1 MILLL
6 GGTSDA
12 VDLSRLLINEGLP
25 LIFSMATEIPVDF
38 PESSLITV
46 RRGCL
51 DEAGMEAVIRDSG
64 STALLDATH
73 PYAEEVT
80 RNALKVSSKLG
91 IRYFRLT
98 RDTVVQEGPDVIFA
112 DSHQDAA
119 SKAVTAGGPIL
130 LTIGVRNIGLYA
142 WIQSERSVRLV
153 VRALPNPE
161 SIKAL
166 SDNGIARADM
176 ILEQGPFSYEDNIR
190 VIKEF
195 GVRTVVTKDSGS
207 RGGVEEKVRA
217 AQSQGCKLIVV
228 RRPGQEDVGSFRDAP
243 AMVKAVKS
251 YLMTTSSKR
260 EGATSITTL

>member
-12 VDLSRLLINEGLP
+12 IDLSRLLIKEGLP
-25 LIFSMATEIPVDF
+25 LIFSMATEIPVDL
-38 PESSLITV
+38 PESKLITV

-51 DEAGMEAVIRDSG
+51 DEAGMEALILNSG
-64 STALLDATH
+64 SIALLDATH

-80 RNALKVSSKLG
+80 RNAIKVSRRLG

-98 RDTVVQEGPDVIFA
+98 RDTVVPEGPDIIFA

-119 SKAVTAGGPIL
+119 TKALAAGGPIL
-130 LTIGVRNIGLYA
+130 LTIGVRNISLYA
-142 WIQSERSVRLV
+142 WIQSETSVRLV

-161 SIKAL
+161 SIKTLA
-166 SDNGIARADM
+166 DNGIAPGDM
-176 ILEQGPFSYEDNIR
+176 ILGQGPFSYEDNIR

-217 AQSQGCKLIVV
+217 AQSRGCKLIVV
-228 RRPGQEDVGSFRDAP
+228 RRPDHEELESFSDAP
-243 AMVKAVKS
+243 EMVGAVKS
-251 YLMTTSSKR
+251 YLTTTSSKR
-260 EGATSITTL
+260 EGATPVTRL